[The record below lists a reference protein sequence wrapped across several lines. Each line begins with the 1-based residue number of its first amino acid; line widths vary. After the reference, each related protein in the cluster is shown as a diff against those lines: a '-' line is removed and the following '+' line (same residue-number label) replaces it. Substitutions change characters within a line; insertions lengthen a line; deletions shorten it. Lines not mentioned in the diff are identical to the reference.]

1 MKGIIYLLL
10 AAAIIAVIYFAINQN
25 KGESGSKGASDYEK
39 IETVRKAMEELS
51 QTAEAKTVSSDQGQ
65 WYIFDLR
72 VLKDKTEPFY
82 VKLREKLGKDFDSKL
97 SNGDY
102 LFAGIYPLRGSY
114 RVYAGDP
121 ASKDSMLY
129 PDWNYTKLEKK
140 Q

>member
-1 MKGIIYLLL
+1 MRSIIYLLL
-10 AAAIIAVIYFAINQN
+10 AAAVITVIYFAINQN
-25 KGESGSKGASDYEK
+25 KEGSGSNGMSDYEK
-39 IETVRKAMEELS
+39 IETVRKTMEEMS
-51 QTAEAKTVSSDQGQ
+51 KTAEAKSVGSDQGQ
-65 WYIFDLR
+65 WYVFDLR

-102 LFAGIYPLRGSY
+102 LFAGVYPLRGSF

-121 ASKDSMLY
+121 ASKGNMLY